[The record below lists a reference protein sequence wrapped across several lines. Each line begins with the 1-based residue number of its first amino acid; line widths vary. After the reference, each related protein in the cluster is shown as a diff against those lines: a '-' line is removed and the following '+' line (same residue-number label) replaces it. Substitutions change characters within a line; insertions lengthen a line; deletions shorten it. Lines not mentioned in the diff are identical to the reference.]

1 MYNMVC
7 YASVYIATFLTDV
20 NRDIAVKHKIA

>member
-7 YASVYIATFLTDV
+7 YASVSIATSLTDV
-20 NRDIAVKHKIA
+20 NRDIAGKYKIA